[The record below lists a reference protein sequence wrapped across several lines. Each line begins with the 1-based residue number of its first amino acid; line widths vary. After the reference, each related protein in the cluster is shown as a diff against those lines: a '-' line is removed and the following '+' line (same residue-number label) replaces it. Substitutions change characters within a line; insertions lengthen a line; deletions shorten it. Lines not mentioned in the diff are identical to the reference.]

1 MNDRHPRVI
10 RFVNA
15 ELVKLSGDRSTALVE
30 LERRT
35 GDSYR
40 ATAEGAGTDAGG
52 LRCVAQ
58 AAAEALRRAV
68 RASQPL
74 SVDDVEMLQPFG
86 RPSVVVAIS
95 VQCQDYSGSLVG
107 ISQADHD
114 PVKATV
120 RAVLNATNRVL
131 GVG

>member
-1 MNDRHPRVI
+1 MKW
-10 RFVNA
+10 NA
-15 ELVKLSGDRSTALVE
+15 FLAAYETH
-30 LERRT
+30 
-35 GDSYR
+35 YR
-40 ATAEGAGTDAGG
+40 LAAEGASTAKQAFYWLSTLTGG